1 MNWKYVAGFF
11 DGEGSILHSPKGFR
25 IAIPQTNLE
34 VLRKIQEFT
43 GVGNVIAVT
52 KRQIH
57 WKDSWVYYI
66 AKQRDIHFFLKH
78 ILPYVIVKSDG
89 TAQAIPRLAEIVKK
103 QNTRIRR
110 SRIITQKAKELRK
123 RKLTYR
129 AIGKKLK
136 IDWGYARRIILYK

>member
-1 MNWKYVAGFF
+1 MNWEYIAGFF
-11 DGEGSILHSPKGFR
+11 DGEGSILRSPKGFR
-25 IAIPQTNLE
+25 ITIPQTNLD
-34 VLRKIQEFT
+34 VLREIHQFT

-52 KRQIH
+52 KRQAH

-66 AKQRDIHFFLKH
+66 AKQKDILFFLRH
-78 ILPYVIVKSDG
+78 VQPYVIVKREN
-89 TAQAIPRLAEIVKK
+89 TLRAIPSLAKIVQK

-110 SRIITQKAKELRK
+110 AKLVTERAKELRK
-123 RKLTYR
+123 QEWTYR